1 MTTLRPAPYTLPA
14 ADLRTENPLP
24 MFRGTQD
31 DVAVDLDESV
41 PEEDRRYMGWRIAHR
56 VLPHRMQ
63 DDYTRRKRVRKLDSL
78 VLENAHLRAVF
89 LPQYGGRLVS
99 LVHHA
104 TNRELLARNPV
115 FQPANLALRNAWFSG
130 GIEWN
135 SGQCGHHYLTCS
147 PVFAAEVE
155 GPEGEPCLRLYEW
168 DRVKGYYWQ
177 IDFFLPHDSD
187 MLFARIRI
195 VNPHDD
201 EIAMYWWSN
210 IAVEEREDVRV
221 LAPAETALCN
231 PYWKAMGVVELPVVA
246 GHDVTYS
253 TRTPHAFDFFSR
265 IPDERRRWV
274 AALDAAGSGFFEAST
289 DRLRGRKLFC
299 WGNGAGGR
307 RWQEFLAAPGHAYIE
322 IQAGLARTQMESVPM
337 PARAEWTFTEAFGY
351 LQADPRR
358 VHGDD
363 WAAAWGAAAEEIERR
378 IPRARLEELDARLA
392 AVTARPPVRVLRNGS
407 GWGALEQARREACGE
422 GSRTPDALPFAP
434 STMGP
439 DQAPWHSLLRTGALP
454 ERDPAVDPGALMVQ
468 PEWRTLL
475 ESSVR
480 TPGGDHWLSWWHLG
494 NLRMEARDLDGAEE
508 AWERSLALRPTGWAL
523 RNLAV
528 AAKRRGETHEAL
540 ERMDRAWSQ
549 GPKVVSLAVEYA
561 QELVTAE
568 RFGDVLRLVSSL
580 PERLRAHDRV
590 RLLWAKAALETG
602 ELDGV
607 ERIFDHEFATIRE
620 GEVTLTD
627 LWFALHERRVA
638 TAEGVPIDSA
648 VRARVRREF
657 PPPRHIDF
665 RMADER
671 QEGAGRPNVE

>member
-1 MTTLRPAPYTLPA
+1 
-14 ADLRTENPLP
+14 
-24 MFRGTQD
+24 
-31 DVAVDLDESV
+31 
-41 PEEDRRYMGWRIAHR
+41 
-56 VLPHRMQ
+56 
-63 DDYTRRKRVRKLDSL
+63 
-78 VLENAHLRAVF
+78 
-89 LPQYGGRLVS
+89 
-99 LVHHA
+99 
-104 TNRELLARNPV
+104 
-115 FQPANLALRNAWFSG
+115 
-130 GIEWN
+130 
-135 SGQCGHHYLTCS
+135 
-147 PVFAAEVE
+147 
-155 GPEGEPCLRLYEW
+155 
-168 DRVKGYYWQ
+168 
-177 IDFFLPHDSD
+177 
-187 MLFARIRI
+187 
-195 VNPHDD
+195 
-201 EIAMYWWSN
+201 
-210 IAVEEREDVRV
+210 
-221 LAPAETALCN
+221 
-231 PYWKAMGVVELPVVA
+231 
-246 GHDVTYS
+246 
-253 TRTPHAFDFFSR
+253 
-265 IPDERRRWV
+265 
-274 AALDAAGSGFFEAST
+274 
-289 DRLRGRKLFC
+289 
-299 WGNGAGGR
+299 
-307 RWQEFLAAPGHAYIE
+307 
-322 IQAGLARTQMESVPM
+322 
-337 PARAEWTFTEAFGY
+337 
-351 LQADPRR
+351 
-358 VHGDD
+358 
-363 WAAAWGAAAEEIERR
+363 
-378 IPRARLEELDARLA
+378 
-392 AVTARPPVRVLRNGS
+392 
-407 GWGALEQARREACGE
+407 
-422 GSRTPDALPFAP
+422 
-434 STMGP
+434 
-439 DQAPWHSLLRTGALP
+439 
-454 ERDPAVDPGALMVQ
+454 VQ